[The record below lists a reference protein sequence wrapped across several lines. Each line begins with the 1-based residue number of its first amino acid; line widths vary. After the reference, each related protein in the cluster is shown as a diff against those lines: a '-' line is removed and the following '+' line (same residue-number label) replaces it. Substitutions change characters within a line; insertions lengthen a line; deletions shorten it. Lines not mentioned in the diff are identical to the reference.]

1 MAEIYKVQ
9 IEDENGN
16 IHYPHTTAD
25 VVFLA
30 NGANVE
36 KSVTDIR
43 NQMDRYANLSV
54 EGEVLKLPGSDKIG
68 VSGETLTLPS
78 GL

>member
-1 MAEIYKVQ
+1 MAVVYKVQ

-25 VVFLA
+25 VVFLSSGENA
-30 NGANVE
+30 EETIAGI
-36 KSVTDIR
+36 KG
-43 NQMDRYANLSV
+43 QMDRYANISV
-54 EGEVLKLPGSDKIG
+54 VGEILHLPGSAQIG
-68 VSGETLTLPS
+68 VSGETLTLPN